1 MSQKMS
7 DRLLRGHMQGG
18 MSCDA
23 DCYHLGL
30 PLSASGNPIFAS
42 LQRKALSLRD
52 RLIFDMI
59 IELDYLC
66 YLRMSIQ

>member
-7 DRLLRGHMQGG
+7 DRLPRGHMQGG
-18 MSCDA
+18 ISCDA
-23 DCYHLGL
+23 DCYHLE
-30 PLSASGNPIFAS
+30 SASGNLIFAS
-42 LQRKALSLRD
+42 LQRRALSLRD

-59 IELDYLC
+59 VELDYLC